1 MNIKLSAFKSRLK
14 HSAKFEAETTEF
26 LQNIE
31 RELGYPIAYA
41 ELNDYD
47 CDLKLI
53 FVQTGGSEGL
63 FLEKPRQA
71 ARAVLPADERKQQQ
85 SCRFDGN
92 THLP

>member
-1 MNIKLSAFKSRLK
+1 MNIKLSTFKSRLK
-14 HSAKFEAETTEF
+14 HSAEFEAETAGF

-41 ELNDYD
+41 ELDDYD

-63 FLEKPRQA
+63 FLDSFGKLQA
-71 ARAVLPADERKQQQ
+71 PY
-85 SCRFDGN
+85 
-92 THLP
+92 